1 MGTVQEARM
10 DLAIHAQLECYS
22 MHTLLARVVLL
33 ELEFNTVVREVAGW
47 WMYVLES
54 SRYV

>member
-22 MHTLLARVVLL
+22 MHTRVVLL
-33 ELEFNTVVREVAGW
+33 ELEFNTV
-47 WMYVLES
+47 
-54 SRYV
+54 